1 MIPVSASFCFP
12 DAPKDMRG
20 RHALPDLPE
29 DNYRVYSIVWMPLE
43 RTFETC
49 HLLSGQ
55 TMCNQANHRLAKLGS
70 PRGFS
75 LVELL
80 IVVIVILVIA
90 AIAIP
95 NLLRSRMLANESSAV
110 SSIRQIDTAEGTY
123 SSSWGTGYAPALA
136 SLGGPAPCLVAT
148 PAAACLIDPLLST
161 GASTRSGYLFN
172 AAGTNPDAN
181 GVLNGYEVNA
191 TPVSLQL
198 SGVRAFCS
206 DVSGVIK
213 FVTPGAAPIGV
224 AAGACAGVPT
234 VPGTSGPVGN

>member
-1 MIPVSASFCFP
+1 MS
-12 DAPKDMRG
+12 
-20 RHALPDLPE
+20 
-29 DNYRVYSIVWMPLE
+29 
-43 RTFETC
+43 
-49 HLLSGQ
+49 
-55 TMCNQANHRLAKLGS
+55 NQANHRPAMLRQIA
-70 PRGFS
+70 PGFS

-80 IVVIVILVIA
+80 IVVIVILVVA

-95 NLLRSRMLANESSAV
+95 AVLRSRILANESSAV
-110 SSIRQIDTAEGTY
+110 SSIRQINTAQGTY
-123 SSSWGTGYAPALA
+123 SSSWGAGYAPALA
-136 SLGGPAPCLVAT
+136 NLGGPTPCLVAT
-148 PAAACLIDPLLST
+148 PAAACLVDPLLSA
-161 GASTRSGYLFN
+161 GGFIRSGYVFN

-191 TPVSLQL
+191 TPVSLQM

-224 AAGACAGVPT
+224 AAGACAGVAT